1 MRATCKRV
9 TSFASQENAPL
20 PLSGTPLRGEKSWD
34 TGDVRGRHLWTCGT
48 LLASVMGTATLLV
61 VEPEPWHPTTA
72 VIISACLVIWA
83 TVAVVAILLE
93 HSRLGYRLGIFV
105 LVFSAVI
112 AVLHRISPIWWIA
125 VALIAVS
132 ALLTTD
138 PTLGGWVRQ
147 RTSAAPVPAR
157 AVVLALVLLTIPG
170 LTALSILR
178 SDPGSLS
185 ILVLLDLVLLFA
197 YVRRPAF
204 ALAAVR
210 IVPLGLAIA
219 GLTLAGPGR
228 WVWISGQL
236 AALPL
241 AWTREVRLAIR
252 PLIERGTK
260 VIIPPELAPAE
271 IREMLE
277 GKG

>member
-1 MRATCKRV
+1 
-9 TSFASQENAPL
+9 
-20 PLSGTPLRGEKSWD
+20 
-34 TGDVRGRHLWTCGT
+34 
-48 LLASVMGTATLLV
+48 MGTATLLV
-61 VEPEPWHPTTA
+61 VEPERWHPTTA

-112 AVLHRISPIWWIA
+112 AVLHHISPIWWVA

-157 AVVLALVLLTIPG
+157 AVVLAIVLLTIPG

-185 ILVLLDLVLLFA
+185 ILVPLDLILLFA

-204 ALAAVR
+204 SLAAVR
-210 IVPLGLAIA
+210 VLPLVLAIT
-219 GLTLAGPGR
+219 GWWLPQPGR
-228 WVWISGQL
+228 WIWIGGQM
-236 AALPL
+236 AAFAL
-241 AWTREVRLAIR
+241 AWTKEVRLAVR
-252 PLIERGTK
+252 PLIERGSK
-260 VIIPPELAPAE
+260 VMIPPELAPEE
-271 IREMLE
+271 IRKMID
-277 GKG
+277 GPI

>member
-1 MRATCKRV
+1 MR
-9 TSFASQENAPL
+9 E
-20 PLSGTPLRGEKSWD
+20 
-34 TGDVRGRHLWTCGT
+34 RHLWACGALLASALGIGT
-48 LLASVMGTATLLV
+48 LLVA
-61 VEPEPWHPTTA
+61 EPEPWHATTA

-83 TVAVVAILLE
+83 TVAVTAILLE
-93 HSRLGYRLGIFV
+93 NSRLGYRLGIFV
-105 LVFSAVI
+105 LAASAVI
-112 AVLHRISPIWWIA
+112 AVLHPISPLWWVA
-125 VALIAVS
+125 VALTAVS
-132 ALLTTD
+132 AFLSTD
-138 PTLGGWVRQ
+138 PALGGWVRQ
-147 RTSAAPVPAR
+147 RTSAAPVPPR

-170 LTALSILR
+170 LTALSVLR

-185 ILVLLDLVLLFA
+185 ILAPLDLILLLA

-210 IVPLGLAIA
+210 IGPLGLAIA
-219 GLTLAGPGR
+219 GLTLPNPGR

-236 AALPL
+236 AALAL

>member
-1 MRATCKRV
+1 M
-9 TSFASQENAPL
+9 
-20 PLSGTPLRGEKSWD
+20 
-34 TGDVRGRHLWTCGT
+34 RGRHLWACGT
-48 LLASVMGTATLLV
+48 LLATALGTAALLV
-61 VEPEPWHPTTA
+61 AEPEPWHPTTA

-83 TVAVVAILLE
+83 TVAAVAILLE
-93 HSRLGYRLGIFV
+93 NSRLGYRLGIFV

-112 AVLHRISPIWWIA
+112 TVLHHISPLWWVA
-125 VALIAVS
+125 VAHIAVS
-132 ALLTTD
+132 AFLFTD

-147 RTSAAPVPAR
+147 RTSVAPVPAR
-157 AVVLALVLLTIPG
+157 AVVLGLALLTIPG

-178 SDPGSLS
+178 LDPGSLS
-185 ILVLLDLVLLFA
+185 ILAPINLILLLA

-210 IVPLGLAIA
+210 TVPMGLAVA
-219 GLTLAGPGR
+219 GLTLPNPGR

-236 AALPL
+236 TALAL